1 MNKITLFGVVQG
13 VGMRPF
19 IYTLA
24 QKLELVGFVRN
35 TQVALE
41 IILPAHK
48 TESFLNALKKGLP
61 PLALVEK
68 IIISPYDKTL
78 KFNDFRIL
86 ESKNHPL
93 NLLSQIPKDLG
104 VCEDCLRE
112 IRDKN
117 SPYFHYAFNSCAKCG
132 ARYSLLSALP
142 YDRENSALKPF
153 KLCGFCAFV
162 YKDANNKRFHIQGIS
177 CKKCGITLN
186 YKRFKNDDAL
196 LECAK
201 DIQKGKIIALK
212 GNDDALLECA
222 KDIQKGKIIALK
234 GLGGFALLCDGRN
247 FQTIERLRLL
257 KNRPL
262 KPFALMFKDLNTAKQ
277 HAFLNALE
285 CESLNSTSAPILL
298 ARKKPNTPLAP
309 NIAKNSPFY
318 GVILPYTPLHAL
330 LLDLLDFPIV
340 FTSANFSSLPL
351 ASDEAEIDALSFIFD
366 FKLTHNR
373 AIIHR
378 IDDSIAQCIDNAIRP
393 MRLAR
398 GFAPLYLTLPKRSN
412 HSPKKILALG
422 AEQKGHFSLLDSE
435 TSILLLSPFCG
446 DLSVLENEKH
456 FKETLNF
463 FLKTYDFKPTILA
476 CDKHK
481 NYTTTKMAF
490 DFNTP
495 LLQVQHHHAHF
506 LANVLDAL
514 LQDPHLN
521 HPFIGIIWDGSGAY
535 ENKIYGAECFV
546 GDFERI
552 EEIARFEE
560 FLLLGGEKAI
570 KEPKRLV
577 LEIALK
583 HQLNKLLKRVQKH
596 FKEDELEIFQQ
607 MHDREIQSVATNSI
621 GRLFD
626 IVAFSLD
633 LVGTISF
640 EAESGQVLENLAL
653 QSDEIAFYPFKIK
666 NSVVCLKEFYQ
677 AFEKDLG
684 VLEPERIAKKFF
696 NSLVEIITAL
706 IAPFK
711 KHVVV
716 CSGGVFCNQLLCEQL
731 AKRLRGLKRQY
742 FFHKHFPPNDS
753 SIPVGQ
759 ALMAYFNPTII
770 KKG

>member
-24 QKLELVGFVRN
+24 QKLELAGFVRN
-35 TQVALE
+35 AQAALE
-41 IILPAHK
+41 IVLPAHK

-61 PLALVEK
+61 PLALIKK
-68 IIISPYDKTL
+68 IIISPYDKAL
-78 KFNDFRIL
+78 HFNDFRIL

-117 SPYFHYAFNSCAKCG
+117 SPYFYYAFNSCAKCG
-132 ARYSLLSALP
+132 ARYSLLNAMP

-153 KLCGFCAFV
+153 KLCKFCASV
-162 YKDANNKRFHIQGIS
+162 YKDSHNKRFHIQGIS
-177 CKKCGITLN
+177 CKKCGIALN
-186 YKRFKNDDAL
+186 YKRFK
-196 LECAK
+196 
-201 DIQKGKIIALK
+201 
-212 GNDDALLECA
+212 NDDALLECA

-234 GLGGFALLCDGRN
+234 GLGGFALLCDARN

-262 KPFALMFKDLNTAKQ
+262 KPFALMFKDLNAAKQ

-285 CESLNSTSAPILL
+285 CESLNSASAPILL
-298 ARKKPNTPLAP
+298 VRKKPNTPLAP

-378 IDDSIAQCIDNAIRP
+378 IDDSIVQRVDNIIRP

-398 GFAPLYLTLPKRSN
+398 GFAPLYLALPKRSN

-463 FLKTYDFKPTILA
+463 FLKTYDFKPTLLA
-476 CDKHK
+476 CDKHQ
-481 NYTTTKMAF
+481 NYTTTRMAF
-490 DFNTP
+490 EFNTP

-506 LANVLDAL
+506 LASVLDAL
-514 LQDPHLN
+514 LQNPHLN

-552 EEIARFEE
+552 EEVARFEE
-560 FLLLGGEKAI
+560 FWLLGGQKAI

-583 HQLNKLLKRVQKH
+583 HQLNKLLKRIQKH

-607 MHDREIQSVATNSI
+607 MHDKKIQSVATNSI

-633 LVGTISF
+633 LTGTISF

-653 QSDEIAFYPFKIK
+653 QSDEIAFYPFTIK
-666 NSVVCLKEFYQ
+666 NSVVCLKKFYQ

-711 KHVVV
+711 EHVVV

-753 SIPVGQ
+753 SIPIGQ

>member
-1 MNKITLFGVVQG
+1 MNQITLFGVVQG

-19 IYTLA
+19 VYTLA
-24 QKLELVGFVRN
+24 QKLGLVGFARN
-35 TQVALE
+35 AQAALE
-41 IILPAHK
+41 IVLPAHK

-68 IIISPYDKTL
+68 IVISPYDKAL
-78 KFNDFRIL
+78 HFNDFRIL

-132 ARYSLLSALP
+132 ARYSLLNAMP

-153 KLCGFCAFV
+153 KLCKFCASV
-162 YKDANNKRFHIQGIS
+162 YKDATNKRFHIQGIS
-177 CKKCGITLN
+177 CKKCGIALN
-186 YKRFKNDDAL
+186 YKRFK
-196 LECAK
+196 
-201 DIQKGKIIALK
+201 
-212 GNDDALLECA
+212 NDDALLECA

-234 GLGGFALLCDGRN
+234 GLGGFALLCDARN

-262 KPFALMFKDLNTAKQ
+262 KPFALMFKDLNAAKQ
-277 HAFLNALE
+277 HAFLNELE
-285 CESLNSTSAPILL
+285 CESLNSVSAPILL
-298 ARKKPNTPLAP
+298 ARKKPDTQLAP

-351 ASDEAEIDALSFIFD
+351 ASDEKEIDSLHFIFD

-378 IDDSIAQCIDNAIRP
+378 IDDSIVQRVDNVIRP

-412 HSPKKILALG
+412 GSPKKILALG

-463 FLKTYDFKPTILA
+463 FLKTYDFKPTLLA
-476 CDKHK
+476 CDKHQ
-481 NYTTTKMAF
+481 NYTTTQMAF
-490 DFNTP
+490 EFNTP

-506 LANVLDAL
+506 LASVLDAL

-552 EEIARFEE
+552 EEVARFEE
-560 FLLLGGEKAI
+560 FWLLGGQKAI

-583 HQLNKLLKRVQKH
+583 HQLNKLLGRIQKH
-596 FKEDELEIFQQ
+596 FKEDELGIFQQ
-607 MHDREIQSVATNSI
+607 MHDKKIQSIATNSI

-633 LVGTISF
+633 LTGTISF

-653 QSDEIAFYPFKIK
+653 QSDEIAFYPFEIK

-684 VLEPERIAKKFF
+684 VLEPKRIAKKFF
-696 NSLVEIITAL
+696 NSLVEIITVL

-711 KHVVV
+711 EHVVV

-731 AKRLRGLKRQY
+731 AKRFKKLQREY

-753 SIPVGQ
+753 SIPIGQ

>member
-19 IYTLA
+19 VYTLA

-35 TQVALE
+35 AQAALE

-48 TESFLNALKKGLP
+48 TEPFLNALKKGLP

-68 IIISPYDKTL
+68 IIISPYDKAL
-78 KFNDFRIL
+78 HFNDFRIL

-104 VCEDCLRE
+104 VCKDCLRE

-132 ARYSLLSALP
+132 ARYSLLNALP

-153 KLCGFCAFV
+153 KLCKFCVSV
-162 YKDANNKRFHIQGIS
+162 YKDTHNKRFHIQGIS
-177 CKKCGITLN
+177 CKKCGIALN
-186 YKRFKNDDAL
+186 YKRFK
-196 LECAK
+196 
-201 DIQKGKIIALK
+201 
-212 GNDDALLECA
+212 NDDALLECA

-234 GLGGFALLCDGRN
+234 GLGGFALLCDARN

-285 CESLNSTSAPILL
+285 CESLNSASAPILL

-351 ASDEAEIDALSFIFD
+351 ASDEKEIDSLHFIFD

-378 IDDSIAQCIDNAIRP
+378 IDDSIVQRVDNMIRP

-398 GFAPLYLTLPKRSN
+398 GFAPLYLALPKRSN

-463 FLKTYDFKPTILA
+463 FLKTYDFKPTLLA
-476 CDKHK
+476 CDKHQ

-490 DFNTP
+490 EFNTP

-506 LANVLDAL
+506 LASVLDAL

-535 ENKIYGAECFV
+535 DNKIYGAECFI
-546 GDFERI
+546 GDLERI
-552 EEIARFEE
+552 EEAARFEE
-560 FLLLGGEKAI
+560 FWLLGGQKAI

-607 MHDREIQSVATNSI
+607 MHDKKIQSVATNSI

-633 LVGTISF
+633 LTGTISF

-653 QSDEIAFYPFKIK
+653 QSDESAFYPFTIK
-666 NSVVCLKEFYQ
+666 NSVVDLKEFYQ

-684 VLEPERIAKKFF
+684 VLEPKRIAKKFF

-711 KHVVV
+711 EHVVV

-731 AKRLRGLKRQY
+731 AQRLRGLKRQY

-753 SIPVGQ
+753 SIPIGQ

>member
-19 IYTLA
+19 IYALA
-24 QKLELVGFVRN
+24 QKLELVGFARN
-35 TQVALE
+35 TQAALE
-41 IILPAHK
+41 IVLPAHK

-68 IIISPYDKTL
+68 IIIGPYDKAL
-78 KFNDFRIL
+78 RFNDFRIL

-104 VCEDCLRE
+104 VCKDCLRE

-117 SPYFHYAFNSCAKCG
+117 SPYFYYAFNSCAKCG
-132 ARYSLLSALP
+132 ARYSLLNALP

-153 KLCGFCAFV
+153 KLCGFCASI
-162 YKDANNKRFHIQGIS
+162 YQDPTNKRFHIQGIS
-177 CKKCGITLN
+177 CKKCGIALN
-186 YKRFKNDDAL
+186 YKRFK
-196 LECAK
+196 
-201 DIQKGKIIALK
+201 
-212 GNDDALLECA
+212 NDDALLECA

-234 GLGGFALLCDGRN
+234 GLGGFALLCDARN

-285 CESLNSTSAPILL
+285 CESLNSASAPILL
-298 ARKKPNTPLAP
+298 ARKKPNTPLAQ

-330 LLDLLDFPIV
+330 LLDLLDFPVV

-351 ASDEAEIDALSFIFD
+351 ASDEAEIDSLSFIFD

-378 IDDSIAQCIDNAIRP
+378 IDDSIAQRVDNIIRP

-412 HSPKKILALG
+412 GSPKKILALG

-463 FLKTYDFKPTILA
+463 FLKTYDFKPTLLA

-481 NYTTTKMAF
+481 NYTTTQMAF

-506 LANVLDAL
+506 LASVLDAL

-521 HPFIGIIWDGSGAY
+521 HPFIGIVWDGSGAY

-546 GDFERI
+546 GDLERI
-552 EEIARFEE
+552 EEMARFEE
-560 FLLLGGEKAI
+560 FLLLGGQKAI

-583 HQLNKLLKRVQKH
+583 HQLNKLLKRIQKH
-596 FKEDELEIFQQ
+596 FKEEELEIFQQ
-607 MHDREIQSVATNSI
+607 MHDREIQSIATNSI

-626 IVAFSLD
+626 IVAFSLG
-633 LVGTISF
+633 LTGTISF

-666 NSVVCLKEFYQ
+666 NSVVCLKDFYQ

-684 VLEPERIAKKFF
+684 VLEPKRIAKKFF
-696 NSLVEIITAL
+696 NSLVEIISAL

-711 KHVVV
+711 EHVVV

-731 AKRLRGLKRQY
+731 AKRLRGLKRKY

>member
-35 TQVALE
+35 AQAALE

-61 PLALVEK
+61 PLALIKK
-68 IIISPYDKTL
+68 IIISPYDKAL
-78 KFNDFRIL
+78 HFNDFRIL
-86 ESKNHPL
+86 ESKNRPL

-104 VCEDCLRE
+104 VCKDCLRE

-132 ARYSLLSALP
+132 ARYSLLNAMP

-162 YKDANNKRFHIQGIS
+162 YQDPTNKRFHIQGIS
-177 CKKCGITLN
+177 CKKCGIVLN
-186 YKRFKNDDAL
+186 YKRFK
-196 LECAK
+196 
-201 DIQKGKIIALK
+201 
-212 GNDDALLECA
+212 NDDALLECA

-285 CESLNSTSAPILL
+285 CESLNSASAPILL

-309 NIAKNSPFY
+309 NIARNSPFY

-351 ASDEAEIDALSFIFD
+351 ASDEAEIDSLSFIFD

-378 IDDSIAQCIDNAIRP
+378 IDDSIVQCVDNIIRP

-412 HSPKKILALG
+412 HPPKKILALG

-463 FLKTYDFKPTILA
+463 FLKTYDFKPTLLA
-476 CDKHK
+476 CDKHQ
-481 NYTTTKMAF
+481 NYTTTQMAF
-490 DFNTP
+490 EFNTP

-506 LANVLDAL
+506 LASILDAL

-535 ENKIYGAECFV
+535 DNKVYGAECFV
-546 GDFERI
+546 GDLERI
-552 EEIARFEE
+552 EEVARFEE
-560 FLLLGGEKAI
+560 FWLLGGQKAI

-607 MHDREIQSVATNSI
+607 MHDRKIQSIATNSI

-633 LVGTISF
+633 LTGTISF

-666 NSVVCLKEFYQ
+666 NSVVCLKDFYQ

-711 KHVVV
+711 EHVVV

-753 SIPVGQ
+753 SIPIGQ

>member
-19 IYTLA
+19 VYTLA
-24 QKLELVGFVRN
+24 QKLGLVGFARN
-35 TQVALE
+35 AQAALE
-41 IILPAHK
+41 IVLPAHK

-68 IIISPYDKTL
+68 IIISPYDKAL
-78 KFNDFRIL
+78 HFNDFRIL

-132 ARYSLLSALP
+132 ARYSLLNAMP

-153 KLCGFCAFV
+153 KLCKFCASV
-162 YKDANNKRFHIQGIS
+162 YKDATNKRFHIQGIS
-177 CKKCGITLN
+177 CKKCGIALN
-186 YKRFKNDDAL
+186 YKQFK
-196 LECAK
+196 
-201 DIQKGKIIALK
+201 
-212 GNDDALLECA
+212 NDDALLECA

-234 GLGGFALLCDGRN
+234 GLGGFALLCDARN

-262 KPFALMFKDLNTAKQ
+262 KPFALMFKDLNAAKQ

-285 CESLNSTSAPILL
+285 CESLNSVSAPILL
-298 ARKKPNTPLAP
+298 ARKKPNVKLAP

-330 LLDLLDFPIV
+330 LLDLLDSPIV

-351 ASDEAEIDALSFIFD
+351 ASDEKEINSLHFIFD

-378 IDDSIAQCIDNAIRP
+378 IDDSIVQRVDNAIRP

-398 GFAPLYLTLPKRSN
+398 GFAPLYLTLPKRSFN
-412 HSPKKILALG
+412 APKKILALG

-435 TSILLLSPFCG
+435 TSVLLLSPFCG
-446 DLSVLENEKH
+446 DLSVLENEKY

-463 FLKTYDFKPTILA
+463 FLKTYDFKPTLLA
-476 CDKHK
+476 CDKHQ

-506 LANVLDAL
+506 LASVLDAL

-521 HPFIGIIWDGSGAY
+521 HPFIGIVWDGSGAY
-535 ENKIYGAECFV
+535 ENKVYGAECFV
-546 GDFERI
+546 GDLERI

-560 FLLLGGEKAI
+560 FWLLGGQKAI
-570 KEPKRLV
+570 KEPRRLV

-583 HQLNKLLKRVQKH
+583 HQLNKLLKCVQKH
-596 FKEDELEIFQQ
+596 FKEDELEIFKQ
-607 MHDREIQSVATNSI
+607 MHDKKIQSVATNSI

-653 QSDEIAFYPFKIK
+653 QSDEIAFYPFEIK
-666 NSVVCLKEFYQ
+666 NSVVRLKEFYQ

-684 VLEPERIAKKFF
+684 VLEPNRIAKKFF

-706 IAPFK
+706 IVPFK
-711 KHVVV
+711 EHVVV

-731 AKRLRGLKRQY
+731 VQRFKKLQREY

>member
-1 MNKITLFGVVQG
+1 MCNDAALLNKITLFGVVQG

-68 IIISPYDKTL
+68 IIISPYDKAL
-78 KFNDFRIL
+78 HFNGFRIL

-104 VCEDCLRE
+104 VCKDCLRE

-132 ARYSLLSALP
+132 ARYSLLNALP
-142 YDRENSALKPF
+142 YDRGNSALKPF
-153 KLCGFCAFV
+153 KLCGFCASV
-162 YKDANNKRFHIQGIS
+162 YKDAHNKRFHIQGIS
-177 CKKCGITLN
+177 CKKCGIALN
-186 YKRFKNDDAL
+186 YKRFK
-196 LECAK
+196 
-201 DIQKGKIIALK
+201 
-212 GNDDALLECA
+212 NDDALLECA

-234 GLGGFALLCDGRN
+234 GLGGFALLCDARN

-262 KPFALMFKDLNTAKQ
+262 KPFALMFKDLKSAKQ

-298 ARKKPNTPLAP
+298 ARKKPDTQLAP

-351 ASDEAEIDALSFIFD
+351 ASDEAEIDSLSFIFE

-378 IDDSIAQCIDNAIRP
+378 IDDSIVQRVDNTIRP

-412 HSPKKILALG
+412 HPPKKILALG

-435 TSILLLSPFCG
+435 TSVLLLSPFCG

-463 FLKTYDFKPTILA
+463 FLKTYDFKPTLLA
-476 CDKHK
+476 CDKHQ

-506 LANVLDAL
+506 LASVLDAL

-535 ENKIYGAECFV
+535 DNKVYGAECFV
-546 GDFERI
+546 GDLERI
-552 EEIARFEE
+552 EETARFEE
-560 FLLLGGEKAI
+560 FWLLGGQKAI

-583 HQLNKLLKRVQKH
+583 HQLNKLLGRVQKH
-596 FKEDELEIFQQ
+596 FKEDELEIFKQ
-607 MHDREIQSVATNSI
+607 MHDKKIQSVATNSI

-633 LVGTISF
+633 LTGTISF

-653 QSDEIAFYPFKIK
+653 QSDEIAFYPFEIK
-666 NSVVCLKEFYQ
+666 NSVVGLKAFYQ

-684 VLEPERIAKKFF
+684 VLEPKRIAKKFF

-711 KHVVV
+711 EHVVV

-742 FFHKHFPPNDS
+742 FFHKHFSPNDS
-753 SIPVGQ
+753 SIPIGQ

>member
-1 MNKITLFGVVQG
+1 MCNDATLLNKITLFGVVQG

-24 QKLELVGFVRN
+24 QKLKLIGFVRN
-35 TQVALE
+35 TQAALE
-41 IILPAHK
+41 IILPTHQ

-153 KLCGFCAFV
+153 KLCGFCTST
-162 YKDANNKRFHIQGIS
+162 YQDPTNKRFHIQGIS

-212 GNDDALLECA
+212 G
-222 KDIQKGKIIALK
+222 
-234 GLGGFALLCDGRN
+234 LGGFALLCDARN

-351 ASDEAEIDALSFIFD
+351 ASDEVEIDALSFIFD

-378 IDDSIAQCIDNAIRP
+378 IDDSIAQCIDNAMRP

-412 HSPKKILALG
+412 DSQKKILALG

-481 NYTTTKMAF
+481 NYTTTQMAF

-506 LANVLDAL
+506 LASVLDAL

-521 HPFIGIIWDGSGAY
+521 NPFIGIIWDGSGAY

-552 EEIARFEE
+552 EEMARFEE

-607 MHDREIQSVATNSI
+607 MHDREIQSTATNSI

-633 LVGTISF
+633 LTGTISF

-696 NSLVEIITAL
+696 NSLTEIISAL

-711 KHVVV
+711 EHVVV

-753 SIPVGQ
+753 SIPIGQ

>member
-1 MNKITLFGVVQG
+1 MVQG

-35 TQVALE
+35 TQAALE
-41 IILPAHK
+41 IILPTHQ
-48 TESFLNALKKGLP
+48 TESFLNALKKGLL

-104 VCEDCLRE
+104 VCKDCLCE

-132 ARYSLLSALP
+132 ARYSLLNALP

-153 KLCGFCAFV
+153 KLCGFCTST
-162 YKDANNKRFHIQGIS
+162 YQDPTNKRFHIQGIS

-186 YKRFKNDDAL
+186 YKQFK
-196 LECAK
+196 
-201 DIQKGKIIALK
+201 
-212 GNDDALLECA
+212 NDDALLECA

-234 GLGGFALLCDGRN
+234 GLGGFALLCDARN

-298 ARKKPNTPLAP
+298 ARKKPDTPLAP

-378 IDDSIAQCIDNAIRP
+378 IDDSIAQCIDNAMRP

-412 HSPKKILALG
+412 DSQKKILALG

-481 NYTTTKMAF
+481 NYTTTKMACG
-490 DFNTP
+490 FNTP

-506 LANVLDAL
+506 LASVLDAL
-514 LQDPHLN
+514 LQNPHLN
-521 HPFIGIIWDGSGAY
+521 DPFIGIIWDGSGAY

-552 EEIARFEE
+552 EEITRFEE

-583 HQLNKLLKRVQKH
+583 HQLNKLLERVQKH

-633 LVGTISF
+633 LTGTISF

-677 AFEKDLG
+677 EFEKDLG

-696 NSLVEIITAL
+696 NSLTEIITTL

-711 KHVVV
+711 EHVVV

-731 AKRLRGLKRQY
+731 AKRLRRLKRQY

>member
-1 MNKITLFGVVQG
+1 MVQG

-35 TQVALE
+35 TQAALE

-48 TESFLNALKKGLP
+48 TESFLNALKNGLP

-68 IIISPYDKTL
+68 IIISPYDKAL
-78 KFNDFRIL
+78 HFNDFRIL

-117 SPYFHYAFNSCAKCG
+117 SPYFYYAFNSCAKCG
-132 ARYSLLSALP
+132 ARYSLLNALP

-153 KLCGFCAFV
+153 KLCEFCASV
-162 YKDANNKRFHIQGIS
+162 YQDPTNKRFHIQGIS
-177 CKKCGITLN
+177 CKKCGIALN
-186 YKRFKNDDAL
+186 YKRFK
-196 LECAK
+196 
-201 DIQKGKIIALK
+201 
-212 GNDDALLECA
+212 NDDALLECA

-234 GLGGFALLCDGRN
+234 GLGGFALLCDARN

-262 KPFALMFKDLNTAKQ
+262 KPFALMFKDLKSAKQ
-277 HAFLNALE
+277 HAFLNELE
-285 CESLNSTSAPILL
+285 CESLISASAPILL
-298 ARKKPNTPLAP
+298 VRKKPDTPLAP

-351 ASDEAEIDALSFIFD
+351 ASDEAEIDSLSFIFD

-373 AIIHR
+373 TIIHR
-378 IDDSIAQCIDNAIRP
+378 IDDSIVQCVDNIIRP

-412 HSPKKILALG
+412 HPLQKILALG

-463 FLKTYDFKPTILA
+463 FLKTYDFKPTLLA

-481 NYTTTKMAF
+481 NYTTTQMAF

-506 LANVLDAL
+506 LASVLDAL

-546 GDFERI
+546 GDLERI
-552 EEIARFEE
+552 EETARFEE

-596 FKEDELEIFQQ
+596 FKEEELEIFQQ
-607 MHDREIQSVATNSI
+607 MHDREIQSIATNSI

-626 IVAFSLD
+626 IVAFSLG

-684 VLEPERIAKKFF
+684 VLEPKRIAKKFF

-711 KHVVV
+711 EHVVV

-731 AKRLRGLKRQY
+731 AKRLRGLKRKY

-770 KKG
+770 KKE

>member
-19 IYTLA
+19 VYTLA
-24 QKLELVGFVRN
+24 QKLGLVGFARN
-35 TQVALE
+35 AQAALE
-41 IILPAHK
+41 IVLPAHK

-68 IIISPYDKTL
+68 IVISPYDKAL

-132 ARYSLLSALP
+132 ARYSLLNAMP

-153 KLCGFCAFV
+153 KLCGFCTST
-162 YKDANNKRFHIQGIS
+162 YQNPTNKRFHIQGIS
-177 CKKCGITLN
+177 CKKCGIALN

-196 LECAK
+196 FK
-201 DIQKGKIIALK
+201 
-212 GNDDALLECA
+212 CA

-234 GLGGFALLCDGRN
+234 GLGGFALLCDARN
-247 FQTIERLRLL
+247 FKTIERLRLL

-262 KPFALMFKDLNTAKQ
+262 KPFALMFKDLKSAKQ
-277 HAFLNALE
+277 HAFLNELE
-285 CESLNSTSAPILL
+285 CESLSSISAPILL
-298 ARKKPNTPLAP
+298 ARKKPDTQLAP

-330 LLDLLDFPIV
+330 LLDLLDSPIV
-340 FTSANFSSLPL
+340 FTSANFNSLPL
-351 ASDEAEIDALSFIFD
+351 ASDEKEIDSLHFIFD

-378 IDDSIAQCIDNAIRP
+378 IDDSIAQRVDNAIRP

-398 GFAPLYLTLPKRSN
+398 GFAPLYLTLPKRSFN
-412 HSPKKILALG
+412 APKKILALG
-422 AEQKGHFSLLDSE
+422 AEQKGYFSLLDSE
-435 TSILLLSPFCG
+435 TSVVLLSPFCG

-463 FLKTYDFKPTILA
+463 FLKTYDFKPTLLA
-476 CDKHK
+476 CDKHQ

-490 DFNTP
+490 EFNMP

-506 LANVLDAL
+506 LASILDAL

-521 HPFIGIIWDGSGAY
+521 HPFIGIVWDGSGAY
-535 ENKIYGAECFV
+535 DNKVYGAECFV

-552 EEIARFEE
+552 EEVARFEE
-560 FLLLGGEKAI
+560 FWLLGGQKAI
-570 KEPKRLV
+570 KEPRRLV

-596 FKEDELEIFQQ
+596 FKEDELEIFKQ
-607 MHDREIQSVATNSI
+607 MHDKKIQSVATNSI

-653 QSDEIAFYPFKIK
+653 QSDEIAFYPFEIK
-666 NSVVCLKEFYQ
+666 NSVVGLKEFYQ

-684 VLEPERIAKKFF
+684 VLEPKRIAKKFF

-711 KHVVV
+711 EHVVV

-731 AKRLRGLKRQY
+731 AKRLKKLQREY

>member
-35 TQVALE
+35 TQAALE
-41 IILPAHK
+41 IILPAHQ

-61 PLALVEK
+61 PLALIKK
-68 IIISPYDKTL
+68 IIISPYDKAL
-78 KFNDFRIL
+78 HFNGFRIL

-104 VCEDCLRE
+104 VCKDCLRE

-132 ARYSLLSALP
+132 ARYSLLNALP

-153 KLCGFCAFV
+153 KLCKFCTST
-162 YKDANNKRFHIQGIS
+162 YQDPTNKRFHIQGIS
-177 CKKCGITLN
+177 CKKCGIALN
-186 YKRFKNDDAL
+186 YKRFK
-196 LECAK
+196 
-201 DIQKGKIIALK
+201 
-212 GNDDALLECA
+212 NDDALLECA

-234 GLGGFALLCDGRN
+234 GLGGFALLCDARN

-262 KPFALMFKDLNTAKQ
+262 KPFALMFKDLKSAKQ
-277 HAFLNALE
+277 HAFLNELE

-298 ARKKPNTPLAP
+298 ARKKPDTPLAP

-340 FTSANFSSLPL
+340 FTSANFNSLPL
-351 ASDEAEIDALSFIFD
+351 ASDEKEIDSLHFIFD

-378 IDDSIAQCIDNAIRP
+378 IDDSIAQRVDNVIRP

-398 GFAPLYLTLPKRSN
+398 GFAPLYLALPKRSN

-463 FLKTYDFKPTILA
+463 FLKTYDFKPTLLA
-476 CDKHK
+476 CDKHQ

-490 DFNTP
+490 EFNTP

-506 LANVLDAL
+506 LASVLDAL

-521 HPFIGIIWDGSGAY
+521 HPFIGIVWDGSGAY

-546 GDFERI
+546 GDLERI
-552 EEIARFEE
+552 EEVARFEE
-560 FLLLGGEKAI
+560 FWLLGGQKAI

-583 HQLNKLLKRVQKH
+583 HQLNKLLECVQKH

-607 MHDREIQSVATNSI
+607 MHDKKIQSIATNSI

-633 LVGTISF
+633 LTGTISF

-653 QSDEIAFYPFKIK
+653 QSDEIAFYPFEIK
-666 NSVVCLKEFYQ
+666 NSVVCLKDFYQ

-711 KHVVV
+711 EHVVV

-731 AKRLRGLKRQY
+731 AKRLMGLKRQY

>member
-1 MNKITLFGVVQG
+1 
-13 VGMRPF
+13 MRPF

-35 TQVALE
+35 TQAALE

-48 TESFLNALKKGLP
+48 TESFLNALKKELP
-61 PLALVEK
+61 PLALVEE

-78 KFNDFRIL
+78 KSNDFRIL

-104 VCEDCLRE
+104 VCKDCLRE

-132 ARYSLLSALP
+132 ARYSLLNALP

-162 YKDANNKRFHIQGIS
+162 YKDTNNKRFHIQGIS

-186 YKRFKNDDAL
+186 YKRFK
-196 LECAK
+196 
-201 DIQKGKIIALK
+201 
-212 GNDDALLECA
+212 NDDALLECA

-277 HAFLNALE
+277 HAFLSALE

-298 ARKKPNTPLAP
+298 ARKKPNTQLAP

-330 LLDLLDFPIV
+330 LLDLLDFPII

-351 ASDEAEIDALSFIFD
+351 ASDETEIDSLSFIFD

-378 IDDSIAQCIDNAIRP
+378 IDDSIVQCIDNAMRP

-412 HSPKKILALG
+412 DSQKKILALG

-463 FLKTYDFKPTILA
+463 FLKTYDFKPTLLV
-476 CDKHK
+476 CDKHQ
-481 NYTTTKMAF
+481 NYTTTKMACG
-490 DFNTP
+490 FNTP

-506 LANVLDAL
+506 LASVLDAL

-546 GDFERI
+546 GDLERI
-552 EEIARFEE
+552 EETARFEE
-560 FLLLGGEKAI
+560 FWLLGGQKAI

-583 HQLNKLLKRVQKH
+583 HQLNKLLERVQKH

-684 VLEPERIAKKFF
+684 VLEPKRIAKKFF

-706 IAPFK
+706 IMPFK
-711 KHVVV
+711 EHVVV

-753 SIPVGQ
+753 SIPIGQ
-759 ALMAYFNPTII
+759 ALMAYFNPKII

>member
-1 MNKITLFGVVQG
+1 MNQITLFGVVQG

-24 QKLELVGFVRN
+24 QKLGLVGFVRN
-35 TQVALE
+35 AQAALE

-48 TESFLNALKKGLP
+48 TESFLNALKKELP

-68 IIISPYDKTL
+68 IIISPYDKAL
-78 KFNDFRIL
+78 HFNDFRIL

-132 ARYSLLSALP
+132 ARYSLLNALP

-153 KLCGFCAFV
+153 KLCEFCASI
-162 YKDANNKRFHIQGIS
+162 YQDPTNKRFHIQGIS
-177 CKKCGITLN
+177 CKKCGIALN
-186 YKRFKNDDAL
+186 YKRFK
-196 LECAK
+196 
-201 DIQKGKIIALK
+201 
-212 GNDDALLECA
+212 NDDALLECA

-285 CESLNSTSAPILL
+285 CESLNSASAPILL
-298 ARKKPNTPLAP
+298 ARKKPDTQLAP

-351 ASDEAEIDALSFIFD
+351 ASDEAEIDSLSFIFD

-378 IDDSIAQCIDNAIRP
+378 IDDSIVQRVDNIIRP

-412 HSPKKILALG
+412 GSPKKILALG
-422 AEQKGHFSLLDSE
+422 AQQKGHFSLLDSE

-463 FLKTYDFKPTILA
+463 FLKTYDFKPTLLA

-481 NYTTTKMAF
+481 NYTTTQMAF

-506 LANVLDAL
+506 LASVLDAL

-535 ENKIYGAECFV
+535 DNKIYGAECFI

-552 EEIARFEE
+552 EEVARFEE
-560 FLLLGGEKAI
+560 FWLLGGQKAI
-570 KEPKRLV
+570 KEPRRLV

-596 FKEDELEIFQQ
+596 FKEDELEIFKQ
-607 MHDREIQSVATNSI
+607 MHDKKIQSIATNSI

-626 IVAFSLD
+626 IVAFSLGV
-633 LVGTISF
+633 VGTISF

-653 QSDEIAFYPFKIK
+653 QSDEIAFYPFEIK

-711 KHVVV
+711 EHVVV

-731 AKRLRGLKRQY
+731 AKRLKKLQRQY

>member
-35 TQVALE
+35 AQAALE

-68 IIISPYDKTL
+68 IIISPYDKAL
-78 KFNDFRIL
+78 HFNDFRIL

-104 VCEDCLRE
+104 VCKDCLCE

-132 ARYSLLSALP
+132 ARYSLLNAMP

-153 KLCGFCAFV
+153 KLCKFCTSV
-162 YKDANNKRFHIQGIS
+162 YKDAHNKRFHIQGIS
-177 CKKCGITLN
+177 CKKCGIALN
-186 YKRFKNDDAL
+186 YKRFK
-196 LECAK
+196 
-201 DIQKGKIIALK
+201 
-212 GNDDALLECA
+212 NDDALLECA

-262 KPFALMFKDLNTAKQ
+262 KPFALMFKDLKSAKQ

-298 ARKKPNTPLAP
+298 ARKKPDTQLAP

-351 ASDEAEIDALSFIFD
+351 ASDEKEIDSLHFIFD

-378 IDDSIAQCIDNAIRP
+378 IDDSIVQRVDNIIRP

-412 HSPKKILALG
+412 GSPKKILALG

-435 TSILLLSPFCG
+435 TSVLLLSPFCG

-463 FLKTYDFKPTILA
+463 FLKTYDFKPTLLA
-476 CDKHK
+476 CDKHQ

-506 LANVLDAL
+506 LASVLDAL

-521 HPFIGIIWDGSGAY
+521 HSFIGIVWDGSGAY

-552 EEIARFEE
+552 EEVARFEE
-560 FLLLGGEKAI
+560 FWLLGGQKAI

-583 HQLNKLLKRVQKH
+583 HQLNKLLRRVQKH

-607 MHDREIQSVATNSI
+607 MHDKGIQSVATNSI

-653 QSDEIAFYPFKIK
+653 QSDEIAFYPFEIK
-666 NSVVCLKEFYQ
+666 NSVVGLKAFYQ

-711 KHVVV
+711 EHVVV

-731 AKRLRGLKRQY
+731 AQRLRGLKRQY

>member
-19 IYTLA
+19 VYTLA
-24 QKLELVGFVRN
+24 QKLGLVGFTRN
-35 TQVALE
+35 TQAALE

-68 IIISPYDKTL
+68 IIISPYDNAL
-78 KFNDFRIL
+78 NFNDFRIL

-104 VCEDCLRE
+104 VCKDCLRE
-112 IRDKN
+112 IKDKN
-117 SPYFHYAFNSCAKCG
+117 SPYFYYAFNSCAKCG
-132 ARYSLLSALP
+132 ARYSLLNALP

-153 KLCGFCAFV
+153 KLCEFCASV
-162 YKDANNKRFHIQGIS
+162 YQDPTNKRFHIQGIS
-177 CKKCGITLN
+177 CKKCGIALN
-186 YKRFKNDDAL
+186 YKRFK
-196 LECAK
+196 
-201 DIQKGKIIALK
+201 
-212 GNDDALLECA
+212 NDDALLECA

-234 GLGGFALLCDGRN
+234 GLGGFALLCDARN
-247 FQTIERLRLL
+247 FKTIERLRLL

-285 CESLNSTSAPILL
+285 CESLNSASAPILL
-298 ARKKPNTPLAP
+298 VRKKPDTQLAP

-351 ASDEAEIDALSFIFD
+351 ASDEAEIDSLSFIFD

-412 HSPKKILALG
+412 GSPKKILALG
-422 AEQKGHFSLLDSE
+422 AEQKGHFSLLDSK

-463 FLKTYDFKPTILA
+463 FLKTYDFKPTLLA
-476 CDKHK
+476 CDKHQ

-506 LANVLDAL
+506 LASVLDAL

-521 HPFIGIIWDGSGAY
+521 HPFIGIVWDGSGAY
-535 ENKIYGAECFV
+535 DNKVYGAECFV
-546 GDFERI
+546 GDFECI

-560 FLLLGGEKAI
+560 FWLLGGQKAI

-583 HQLNKLLKRVQKH
+583 HQLNKLLRRVQKH

-607 MHDREIQSVATNSI
+607 MHDKKIQSVATNSI

-633 LVGTISF
+633 LTGTISF

-653 QSDEIAFYPFKIK
+653 QSDEIAFYPFEIK

-684 VLEPERIAKKFF
+684 VLEPKRIAKKFF
-696 NSLVEIITAL
+696 NSLVEIISAL

-711 KHVVV
+711 EHVVV

>member
-1 MNKITLFGVVQG
+1 MVQG

-19 IYTLA
+19 VYTLA
-24 QKLELVGFVRN
+24 QKLGLVGFARN
-35 TQVALE
+35 AQAALE
-41 IILPAHK
+41 IVLPAHK

-68 IIISPYDKTL
+68 IIISPYDKAL
-78 KFNDFRIL
+78 HFNDFRIL

-132 ARYSLLSALP
+132 ARYSLLNALP

-153 KLCGFCAFV
+153 KLCGFCASV
-162 YKDANNKRFHIQGIS
+162 YKDATNKRFHIQGIS
-177 CKKCGITLN
+177 CKKCGIALN
-186 YKRFKNDDAL
+186 YK
-196 LECAK
+196 
-201 DIQKGKIIALK
+201 QLK
-212 GNDDALLECA
+212 NDDALLECA

-262 KPFALMFKDLNTAKQ
+262 KPFALMFKDLNAAKQ

-285 CESLNSTSAPILL
+285 CESLNSVSAPILL
-298 ARKKPNTPLAP
+298 ARKKPDTQLAP

-340 FTSANFSSLPL
+340 FTSANFNSLPL
-351 ASDEAEIDALSFIFD
+351 ASDEKEIDSLHFIFD

-378 IDDSIAQCIDNAIRP
+378 IDDSIAQRVDNAIRP

-398 GFAPLYLTLPKRSN
+398 GFTPLYLTLPKRSN
-412 HSPKKILALG
+412 CSPKKILALG

-435 TSILLLSPFCG
+435 TSVVLLSPFCG

-476 CDKHK
+476 CDKHQ
-481 NYTTTKMAF
+481 NYTTTQMAF
-490 DFNTP
+490 EFNTP

-506 LANVLDAL
+506 LASVLDAL

-521 HPFIGIIWDGSGAY
+521 HPFIGIVWDGSGAY
-535 ENKIYGAECFV
+535 ENKVYGAECFV
-546 GDFERI
+546 GDLERI
-552 EEIARFEE
+552 EETARFEE
-560 FLLLGGEKAI
+560 FWLLGGQKAI
-570 KEPKRLV
+570 KEPRRLV

-596 FKEDELEIFQQ
+596 FKEDELGIFQQ
-607 MHDREIQSVATNSI
+607 MHDKKIQSVATNSI

-653 QSDEIAFYPFKIK
+653 QSDEIAFYPFEIK
-666 NSVVCLKEFYQ
+666 NSVVRLKEFYQ

-684 VLEPERIAKKFF
+684 VLEPKRIAKKFF
-696 NSLVEIITAL
+696 NSLIEIITAL

-711 KHVVV
+711 GHVVV

-731 AKRLRGLKRQY
+731 AKRFKKLQRQY

>member
-19 IYTLA
+19 VYTLA
-24 QKLELVGFVRN
+24 QKLGLVGFVRN
-35 TQVALE
+35 AQAALE
-41 IILPAHK
+41 IVLPAHK

-68 IIISPYDKTL
+68 IIISPYDKAL
-78 KFNDFRIL
+78 HFNDFRIL

-112 IRDKN
+112 IRDEN

-132 ARYSLLSALP
+132 ARYSLLNALP

-153 KLCGFCAFV
+153 KLCGFCASV
-162 YKDANNKRFHIQGIS
+162 YKDATNKRFHIQGIS
-177 CKKCGITLN
+177 CKKCGIALN
-186 YKRFKNDDAL
+186 YKRLKNDDAL
-196 LECAK
+196 FKCAK
-201 DIQKGKIIALK
+201 DIQ
-212 GNDDALLECA
+212 E
-222 KDIQKGKIIALK
+222 GKIIALK
-234 GLGGFALLCDGRN
+234 GLGGFALLCDARN

-262 KPFALMFKDLNTAKQ
+262 KPFALMFKDLNAAKQ
-277 HAFLNALE
+277 HAFLNELE
-285 CESLNSTSAPILL
+285 CESLSSISAPILL
-298 ARKKPNTPLAP
+298 ARKKPDTQLAP

-330 LLDLLDFPIV
+330 LLDLLDFPII

-351 ASDEAEIDALSFIFD
+351 ASDEKEINSLHFIFD

-378 IDDSIAQCIDNAIRP
+378 IDDSIAQRVDNAIRP

-398 GFAPLYLTLPKRSN
+398 GFAPLYLTLPKRSFN
-412 HSPKKILALG
+412 APKKILALG

-435 TSILLLSPFCG
+435 TSVVLLSPFCG

-463 FLKTYDFKPTILA
+463 FLKTYNFKPTLLA
-476 CDKHK
+476 CDKHQ
-481 NYTTTKMAF
+481 NYTTTQMAF
-490 DFNTP
+490 EFNAP

-506 LANVLDAL
+506 LASILDAS

-521 HPFIGIIWDGSGAY
+521 HPFIGIVWDGSGAY
-535 ENKIYGAECFV
+535 DNKVYGAECFV

-560 FLLLGGEKAI
+560 FWLLGGQKAI
-570 KEPKRLV
+570 KEPRRLV

-583 HQLNKLLKRVQKH
+583 HQLNKLLGRIQKH

-607 MHDREIQSVATNSI
+607 MHDKKIQSVATNSI

-653 QSDEIAFYPFKIK
+653 QSDEIAFYPFEIK
-666 NSVVCLKEFYQ
+666 NSVVRLKEFYQ

-696 NSLVEIITAL
+696 NSLIEIITAL

-711 KHVVV
+711 EHVVV

-731 AKRLRGLKRQY
+731 AKRLKKLQREY

>member
-1 MNKITLFGVVQG
+1 
-13 VGMRPF
+13 MRPF

-35 TQVALE
+35 TQAALE

-132 ARYSLLSALP
+132 ARYSLLNALP

-153 KLCGFCAFV
+153 KLCEFCAFV

-186 YKRFKNDDAL
+186 YKRFK
-196 LECAK
+196 
-201 DIQKGKIIALK
+201 
-212 GNDDALLECA
+212 NDDALLECA

-298 ARKKPNTPLAP
+298 ARKKPNTQLAP

-318 GVILPYTPLHAL
+318 GIILPYTPLHAL
-330 LLDLLDFPIV
+330 LLDLLDFPII
-340 FTSANFSSLPL
+340 FTSANFNSLPL
-351 ASDEAEIDALSFIFD
+351 ASDEAEIDSLSFIFD

-378 IDDSIAQCIDNAIRP
+378 IDDSIAQCIDNAMRP

-412 HSPKKILALG
+412 DSQKKILALG

-435 TSILLLSPFCG
+435 TSTLLLSPFCG

-463 FLKTYDFKPTILA
+463 FLKTYDFKPTILV
-476 CDKHK
+476 CDKHQ
-481 NYTTTKMAF
+481 NYTTTQMAYG
-490 DFNTP
+490 FNTP

-506 LANVLDAL
+506 LASVLDAL

-521 HPFIGIIWDGSGAY
+521 NPFIGIIWDGSGAY
-535 ENKIYGAECFV
+535 GNKIYGAECFV

-552 EEIARFEE
+552 EEVARFEE

-607 MHDREIQSVATNSI
+607 MHDRKIQSVATNSI

-666 NSVVCLKEFYQ
+666 NSVVGLKEFYQ

-696 NSLVEIITAL
+696 NSLVEIINAL

-711 KHVVV
+711 EHVVV

-731 AKRLRGLKRQY
+731 AKRLKGLKRQY

-753 SIPVGQ
+753 SIPIGQ

>member
-1 MNKITLFGVVQG
+1 MNKIMLFGVVQG

-19 IYTLA
+19 IYALA

-35 TQVALE
+35 TQAALE

-68 IIISPYDKTL
+68 TIISPYDKVL
-78 KFNDFRIL
+78 HFNDFRIL
-86 ESKNHPL
+86 ESKNHHL

-112 IRDKN
+112 IKDKN

-132 ARYSLLSALP
+132 ARYSLLNAMP

-153 KLCGFCAFV
+153 KLCEFCTSV
-162 YKDANNKRFHIQGIS
+162 YQDPTNKRFHIQGIS
-177 CKKCGITLN
+177 CKKCGIALN
-186 YKRFKNDDAL
+186 YKRFK
-196 LECAK
+196 
-201 DIQKGKIIALK
+201 
-212 GNDDALLECA
+212 NDDALLECA

-234 GLGGFALLCDGRN
+234 GLGGFALLCDARN

-262 KPFALMFKDLNTAKQ
+262 KPFALMFKDLKSAKQ

-285 CESLNSTSAPILL
+285 CESLISTSAPILL
-298 ARKKPNTPLAP
+298 ARKKPDTPLAP

-351 ASDEAEIDALSFIFD
+351 ASDEKEIDSLHFIFD

-378 IDDSIAQCIDNAIRP
+378 IDDSIAQRVDNIIRP

-412 HSPKKILALG
+412 GSPKKILALG
-422 AEQKGHFSLLDSE
+422 AEQKGHFSLLDSK
-435 TSILLLSPFCG
+435 TSVLLLSPFCG

-463 FLKTYDFKPTILA
+463 FLKTYDFKPTLLA
-476 CDKHK
+476 CDKHQ

-506 LANVLDAL
+506 LASVLDAL
-514 LQDPHLN
+514 LQNPHLN
-521 HPFIGIIWDGSGAY
+521 HPFIGIVWDGSGAY
-535 ENKIYGAECFV
+535 NNKIYGAECFV
-546 GDFERI
+546 GDLERI
-552 EEIARFEE
+552 EETARFEE
-560 FLLLGGEKAI
+560 FWLLGGEKAI
-570 KEPKRLV
+570 KEPKRMV

-607 MHDREIQSVATNSI
+607 MHDKKIQSIATNSI

-666 NSVVCLKEFYQ
+666 NSVVCLKDFYQ

-684 VLEPERIAKKFF
+684 VLGPERIARKFF

-711 KHVVV
+711 EHVVV

>member
-19 IYTLA
+19 VYTLA

-35 TQVALE
+35 TQAALE

-68 IIISPYDKTL
+68 TIISPYDKTL

-104 VCEDCLRE
+104 VCKDCLRE

-132 ARYSLLSALP
+132 ARYSLLNALP

-153 KLCGFCAFV
+153 KLCGFCASV
-162 YKDANNKRFHIQGIS
+162 YKDAHNKRFHIQGIS
-177 CKKCGITLN
+177 CKKCGIALN
-186 YKRFKNDDAL
+186 YK
-196 LECAK
+196 
-201 DIQKGKIIALK
+201 QLK
-212 GNDDALLECA
+212 NDDALLECA

-262 KPFALMFKDLNTAKQ
+262 KPFALMFKDLKSAKQ

-285 CESLNSTSAPILL
+285 CESLISASAPILL
-298 ARKKPNTPLAP
+298 AHKKPDTQLAP

-378 IDDSIAQCIDNAIRP
+378 IDDSIAQHVDNAIRP

-412 HSPKKILALG
+412 GSPKKILALG
-422 AEQKGHFSLLDSE
+422 AQQKGHFSLLDSE

-463 FLKTYDFKPTILA
+463 FLKTYDFKPTLLA
-476 CDKHK
+476 CDKHQ

-490 DFNTP
+490 ELNTP

-506 LANVLDAL
+506 LASVLDAL

-521 HPFIGIIWDGSGAY
+521 HSFIGIVWDGSGAY
-535 ENKIYGAECFV
+535 GNKIYGAECFV
-546 GDFERI
+546 GDLERI
-552 EEIARFEE
+552 EEVARFEE
-560 FLLLGGEKAI
+560 FLLLGGQKAI

-577 LEIALK
+577 LEISLK
-583 HQLNKLLKRVQKH
+583 HQLNKLLERVQKH

-607 MHDREIQSVATNSI
+607 MHDKGIQSIATNSI

-653 QSDEIAFYPFKIK
+653 QSDEIAFYPFEIK

-711 KHVVV
+711 EHVVV

-731 AKRLRGLKRQY
+731 AQRFKNLQREY

>member
-1 MNKITLFGVVQG
+1 MCNDAALLNKITLFGVVQG

-24 QKLELVGFVRN
+24 QKLGLVGFVRN
-35 TQVALE
+35 AQAALE
-41 IILPAHK
+41 IVLPAHK

-68 IIISPYDKTL
+68 IIISPYDKVL
-78 KFNDFRIL
+78 HFNDFRIL

-132 ARYSLLSALP
+132 ARYSLLNALP

-153 KLCGFCAFV
+153 KLCKFCAST
-162 YKDANNKRFHIQGIS
+162 YQDPTNKRFHIQGIS
-177 CKKCGITLN
+177 CKKCGIALN
-186 YKRFKNDDAL
+186 YKRFK
-196 LECAK
+196 
-201 DIQKGKIIALK
+201 
-212 GNDDALLECA
+212 NDDALLECA

-234 GLGGFALLCDGRN
+234 GLGGFALLCDARN

-285 CESLNSTSAPILL
+285 CESLISASAPILL
-298 ARKKPNTPLAP
+298 ARKKPDTQLAP

-351 ASDEAEIDALSFIFD
+351 ASDEKEIDSLHFIFD

-378 IDDSIAQCIDNAIRP
+378 IDDSIVQRVDNIIRP

-412 HSPKKILALG
+412 HPPKKILALG
-422 AEQKGHFSLLDSE
+422 AEQKGHFSLLDSK
-435 TSILLLSPFCG
+435 TSVLLLSPFCG

-463 FLKTYDFKPTILA
+463 FLKTYDFKPTLLA

-481 NYTTTKMAF
+481 NYTTTQMAF
-490 DFNTP
+490 EFNTP

-506 LANVLDAL
+506 LASVLDAL

-521 HPFIGIIWDGSGAY
+521 HPFIGIVWDGSGAY

-546 GDFERI
+546 GDLERI
-552 EEIARFEE
+552 EETARFEE
-560 FLLLGGEKAI
+560 FWLLGGQKAI

-596 FKEDELEIFQQ
+596 FKEDELGIFQQ
-607 MHDREIQSVATNSI
+607 MHDKKIQSIATNSI

-633 LVGTISF
+633 LTGTISF

-653 QSDEIAFYPFKIK
+653 QSDESAFYPFEIK
-666 NSVVCLKEFYQ
+666 NSVVGLKEFYQ

-684 VLEPERIAKKFF
+684 VLEPKRIAKKFF

-711 KHVVV
+711 EHVVV

-731 AKRLRGLKRQY
+731 AQRLKKLQREY

>member
-1 MNKITLFGVVQG
+1 
-13 VGMRPF
+13 MRPF
-19 IYTLA
+19 VYTLA
-24 QKLELVGFVRN
+24 QKLGLVGFARN
-35 TQVALE
+35 TQAALE
-41 IILPAHK
+41 IVLPTHK

-68 IIISPYDKTL
+68 IVISPYDKAL
-78 KFNDFRIL
+78 HFNDFRIL

-112 IRDKN
+112 VRDKN

-132 ARYSLLSALP
+132 ARYSLLNAMP

-153 KLCGFCAFV
+153 KLCGFCASV
-162 YKDANNKRFHIQGIS
+162 YKDATNKRFHIQGIS
-177 CKKCGITLN
+177 CKKCGIVLT

-201 DIQKGKIIALK
+201 DIQ
-212 GNDDALLECA
+212 E
-222 KDIQKGKIIALK
+222 GKIIALK
-234 GLGGFALLCDGRN
+234 GLGGFALLCDARN

-262 KPFALMFKDLNTAKQ
+262 KPFALMFKDLNAAKQ

-285 CESLNSTSAPILL
+285 CESLNSVSAPILL
-298 ARKKPNTPLAP
+298 ARKKPNVKLAP

-330 LLDLLDFPIV
+330 LLDLLDSPII
-340 FTSANFSSLPL
+340 FTSANFNSLPL
-351 ASDEAEIDALSFIFD
+351 ASNEKEIDSLHFIFD

-378 IDDSIAQCIDNAIRP
+378 IDDSIAQRVDNAIRP

-412 HSPKKILALG
+412 HPPKKILALG
-422 AEQKGHFSLLDSE
+422 AEQKGHFSLLDSK
-435 TSILLLSPFCG
+435 TSVVLLSPFCG

-463 FLKTYDFKPTILA
+463 FLKTYDFKPTLLA
-476 CDKHK
+476 CDKHQ
-481 NYTTTKMAF
+481 NYTTTKIAF
-490 DFNTP
+490 NFNTP

-506 LANVLDAL
+506 LASVLDAL
-514 LQDPHLN
+514 LQDPRLN
-521 HPFIGIIWDGSGAY
+521 HPFIGIVWDGSGAY
-535 ENKIYGAECFV
+535 ENKVYGAECFV
-546 GDFERI
+546 GDLERI

-560 FLLLGGEKAI
+560 FWLLGGQKAI
-570 KEPKRLV
+570 KEPRRLV

-607 MHDREIQSVATNSI
+607 MHDKKIQSVATNSI

-626 IVAFSLD
+626 IVAFSLGV
-633 LVGTISF
+633 VGTISF

-653 QSDEIAFYPFKIK
+653 QSDEIAFYPFEIK

-684 VLEPERIAKKFF
+684 VLEPKRIAKKFF
-696 NSLVEIITAL
+696 NSLIEIITAL

-711 KHVVV
+711 GHVVV

-731 AKRLRGLKRQY
+731 AKRFKKLQREY

>member
-24 QKLELVGFVRN
+24 QKLGLVGFVRN
-35 TQVALE
+35 AQAALE
-41 IILPAHK
+41 IVLPAHK

-68 IIISPYDKTL
+68 IIISPYDEAL

-86 ESKNHPL
+86 ESKNRPL
-93 NLLSQIPKDLG
+93 NLLGQIPKDLG
-104 VCEDCLRE
+104 VCKDCLRE

-132 ARYSLLSALP
+132 ARYSLLNAMP

-153 KLCGFCAFV
+153 KLCKFCASI
-162 YKDANNKRFHIQGIS
+162 YQDPTNKRFHIQGIS
-177 CKKCGITLN
+177 CKKCGIALN

-201 DIQKGKIIALK
+201 DL
-212 GNDDALLECA
+212 
-222 KDIQKGKIIALK
+222 QKGKIIALK
-234 GLGGFALLCDGRN
+234 GLGGFALLCDARN
-247 FQTIERLRLL
+247 FQTIERLRIL

-262 KPFALMFKDLNTAKQ
+262 KPFALMFKDLESAKQ

-285 CESLNSTSAPILL
+285 CESLNSASAPILL
-298 ARKKPNTPLAP
+298 ARKKPDTQLAP

-330 LLDLLDFPIV
+330 LLDLLDSPIV
-340 FTSANFSSLPL
+340 FTSANFNSLPL
-351 ASDEAEIDALSFIFD
+351 ASDEAEIDSLSFIFD

-378 IDDSIAQCIDNAIRP
+378 IDDSIVQRVDNIIRP

-398 GFAPLYLTLPKRSN
+398 GFAPLYLALPKRSN
-412 HSPKKILALG
+412 GSPKKILALG

-435 TSILLLSPFCG
+435 TSVLLLSPFCG

-463 FLKTYDFKPTILA
+463 FLKTYDFKPTLLA
-476 CDKHK
+476 CDKHQ
-481 NYTTTKMAF
+481 NYTTTQMAF
-490 DFNTP
+490 EFNTP

-506 LANVLDAL
+506 LASILDAL

-521 HPFIGIIWDGSGAY
+521 HSFIGIVWDGSGAY

-546 GDFERI
+546 GDLERI
-552 EEIARFEE
+552 EEVVRFEE
-560 FLLLGGEKAI
+560 FWLLGGQKAI

-607 MHDREIQSVATNSI
+607 MHDKKIQSVATNSI

-633 LVGTISF
+633 LTGTISF

-653 QSDEIAFYPFKIK
+653 QSDEIAFYPFEIK
-666 NSVVCLKEFYQ
+666 NSVVGLKEFYQ

-684 VLEPERIAKKFF
+684 VLEPKRIAKKFF

-711 KHVVV
+711 EHVVV

-731 AKRLRGLKRQY
+731 AKRLKKLQREY

-753 SIPVGQ
+753 SIPIGQ

>member
-41 IILPAHK
+41 IILPTHK

-68 IIISPYDKTL
+68 IIISPYDKAL
-78 KFNDFRIL
+78 HFNDFRIL

-104 VCEDCLRE
+104 VCKDCLRE

-132 ARYSLLSALP
+132 ARYSLLNALP

-153 KLCGFCAFV
+153 KLCGFCTFV

-212 GNDDALLECA
+212 G
-222 KDIQKGKIIALK
+222 
-234 GLGGFALLCDGRN
+234 LGGFALLCDARN

-277 HAFLNALE
+277 HAFLSALE

-298 ARKKPNTPLAP
+298 ARKKPDTQLAP

-330 LLDLLDFPIV
+330 LLDLLDFPII

-351 ASDEAEIDALSFIFD
+351 ASDEAEIDSLSFIFD

-373 AIIHR
+373 AIIHK
-378 IDDSIAQCIDNAIRP
+378 IDDSIAQCIDNAMRP

-412 HSPKKILALG
+412 DSQKKILALG

-435 TSILLLSPFCG
+435 TSTLLLSPFCG

-481 NYTTTKMAF
+481 NYTTTQMAC

-506 LANVLDAL
+506 LASILDAL

-521 HPFIGIIWDGSGAY
+521 NPFIGIVWDGSGAY

-552 EEIARFEE
+552 EEVARFEE

-577 LEIALK
+577 LEIALR

-666 NSVVCLKEFYQ
+666 NSVVCLKDFYQ

-684 VLEPERIAKKFF
+684 VLEPKRIAKKFF
-696 NSLVEIITAL
+696 NSLTEIITAL

-711 KHVVV
+711 EHVVV

-753 SIPVGQ
+753 SIPIGQ

>member
-35 TQVALE
+35 TQAALE
-41 IILPAHK
+41 IVLPAHK

-68 IIISPYDKTL
+68 TIISPYDKAL
-78 KFNDFRIL
+78 KFNGFRIL

-104 VCEDCLRE
+104 VCKDCLRE

-132 ARYSLLSALP
+132 ARYSLLNALP

-153 KLCGFCAFV
+153 KLCDFCASV
-162 YKDANNKRFHIQGIS
+162 YQDPNNKRFHIQGIS
-177 CKKCGITLN
+177 CKKCGIALN
-186 YKRFKNDDAL
+186 YKRFK
-196 LECAK
+196 
-201 DIQKGKIIALK
+201 
-212 GNDDALLECA
+212 NDDALLECA

-285 CESLNSTSAPILL
+285 CESLNSASAPILL

-309 NIAKNSPFY
+309 NIARNSPFY

-351 ASDEAEIDALSFIFD
+351 ASDEAEIDSLSFIFD

-378 IDDSIAQCIDNAIRP
+378 IDDSIAQRVDNIIRP

-398 GFAPLYLTLPKRSN
+398 GFTPLYLTLPKRSN
-412 HSPKKILALG
+412 GSPKKILALG
-422 AEQKGHFSLLDSE
+422 AQQKGHFSLLDSE

-463 FLKTYDFKPTILA
+463 FLKTYDFKPTLLA

-481 NYTTTKMAF
+481 NYTTTQMACG
-490 DFNTP
+490 FNTP

-506 LANVLDAL
+506 LASILDAL

-521 HPFIGIIWDGSGAY
+521 HPFIGIVWDGSGAY

-546 GDFERI
+546 GDLERI
-552 EEIARFEE
+552 EETARFEE
-560 FLLLGGEKAI
+560 FWLLGGQKAI

-607 MHDREIQSVATNSI
+607 MHDKKIQSIATNSI

-633 LVGTISF
+633 LTGTISF

-653 QSDEIAFYPFKIK
+653 QSDEIAFYPFTIK
-666 NSVVCLKEFYQ
+666 NSVVGLKEFYQ

-684 VLEPERIAKKFF
+684 VLEPKRIAKKFF

-711 KHVVV
+711 EHVVV

>member
-24 QKLELVGFVRN
+24 QKLELAGFVRN
-35 TQVALE
+35 AQAALE
-41 IILPAHK
+41 IVLPAHK

-61 PLALVEK
+61 PLALIKK
-68 IIISPYDKTL
+68 IIISPYDKAL
-78 KFNDFRIL
+78 HFNDFRIL

-117 SPYFHYAFNSCAKCG
+117 SPYFYYAFNSCAKCG
-132 ARYSLLSALP
+132 ARYSLLNAMP

-153 KLCGFCAFV
+153 KLCEFCASI
-162 YKDANNKRFHIQGIS
+162 YQDPTNKRFHIQGIS
-177 CKKCGITLN
+177 CKKCGIALN
-186 YKRFKNDDAL
+186 YKRFK
-196 LECAK
+196 
-201 DIQKGKIIALK
+201 
-212 GNDDALLECA
+212 NDDALLECA

-234 GLGGFALLCDGRN
+234 GLGGFALLCDARN

-262 KPFALMFKDLNTAKQ
+262 KPFALMFKDLNSAKQ

-285 CESLNSTSAPILL
+285 CESLNSASAPILL
-298 ARKKPNTPLAP
+298 VRKKPNTPLAP

-351 ASDEAEIDALSFIFD
+351 ASDEAEIDSLSFIFD

-378 IDDSIAQCIDNAIRP
+378 IDDSIVQRVDNIIRP

-398 GFAPLYLTLPKRSN
+398 GFAPLYLALPKRSN

-463 FLKTYDFKPTILA
+463 FLKTYDFKPTLLA
-476 CDKHK
+476 CDKHQ
-481 NYTTTKMAF
+481 NYTTTRMAF
-490 DFNTP
+490 EFNTP

-506 LANVLDAL
+506 LASVLDAL

-521 HPFIGIIWDGSGAY
+521 NPFIGIVWDGSGAY

-552 EEIARFEE
+552 EETARFEE

-607 MHDREIQSVATNSI
+607 MHDRKIQSVATNSI

-711 KHVVV
+711 EHVVV

-753 SIPVGQ
+753 SIPIGQ

>member
-35 TQVALE
+35 TQAALE
-41 IILPAHK
+41 IILPAHQ

-68 IIISPYDKTL
+68 TIIGPYDKAL
-78 KFNDFRIL
+78 HFNGFRIL

-104 VCEDCLRE
+104 VCKDCLCE

-132 ARYSLLSALP
+132 ARYSLLNALP

-153 KLCGFCAFV
+153 KLCDFCASV
-162 YKDANNKRFHIQGIS
+162 YQDPTNKRFHIQGIS
-177 CKKCGITLN
+177 CKKCGIALN

-201 DIQKGKIIALK
+201 DL
-212 GNDDALLECA
+212 
-222 KDIQKGKIIALK
+222 QKGKIIALK

-262 KPFALMFKDLNTAKQ
+262 KPFALMFKDLNSAKQ
-277 HAFLNALE
+277 HVFLNELE
-285 CESLNSTSAPILL
+285 CESLSSISAPILL
-298 ARKKPNTPLAP
+298 ARKKPDTQLAP

-330 LLDLLDFPIV
+330 LLDLLDSPII

-351 ASDEAEIDALSFIFD
+351 ASDEAEIDSLSFIFD

-378 IDDSIAQCIDNAIRP
+378 IDDSIVQRVDNIIRP

-412 HSPKKILALG
+412 GSPKKILALG

-476 CDKHK
+476 CDKHQ
-481 NYTTTKMAF
+481 NYTTTQMACG
-490 DFNTP
+490 FNAP

-506 LANVLDAL
+506 LASILDAL

-521 HPFIGIIWDGSGAY
+521 HPFIGIVWDGSGAY
-535 ENKIYGAECFV
+535 GNKIYGAECFV
-546 GDFERI
+546 GDFECI
-552 EEIARFEE
+552 EEVVRFEE
-560 FLLLGGEKAI
+560 FWLLGGQKAI
-570 KEPKRLV
+570 KEPKRLA
-577 LEIALK
+577 LEISLK
-583 HQLNKLLKRVQKH
+583 HQLNKLLKRIQKH

-607 MHDREIQSVATNSI
+607 MHDRKIQSIATNSI

-666 NSVVCLKEFYQ
+666 NSVVCLKDFYQ

-711 KHVVV
+711 EHVVV

-753 SIPVGQ
+753 SIPIGQ

>member
-19 IYTLA
+19 VYTLA
-24 QKLELVGFVRN
+24 QKLGLVGFARN
-35 TQVALE
+35 AQAALE
-41 IILPAHK
+41 IVLPAHK
-48 TESFLNALKKGLP
+48 TESFLNALKKELP

-68 IIISPYDKTL
+68 TIISPYDKAL
-78 KFNDFRIL
+78 HFNDFRIL

-132 ARYSLLSALP
+132 ARYSLLNALP

-153 KLCGFCAFV
+153 KLCDFCASV
-162 YKDANNKRFHIQGIS
+162 YQDPTNKRFHIQGIS
-177 CKKCGITLN
+177 CKKCGIALN

-201 DIQKGKIIALK
+201 DL
-212 GNDDALLECA
+212 
-222 KDIQKGKIIALK
+222 QKGKIIALK

-277 HAFLNALE
+277 HAFLNASE
-285 CESLNSTSAPILL
+285 CESLNSASAPILL

-351 ASDEAEIDALSFIFD
+351 ASDEAEIDSLSFIFD

-378 IDDSIAQCIDNAIRP
+378 IDDSIVQCIDNTIRP

-412 HSPKKILALG
+412 GSLKKILALG
-422 AEQKGHFSLLDSE
+422 AQQKGHFSLLDSE
-435 TSILLLSPFCG
+435 TSTLLLSPFCG

-490 DFNTP
+490 EFNTP

-506 LANVLDAL
+506 LASILDAL

-535 ENKIYGAECFV
+535 GNKIYGAECFV
-546 GDFERI
+546 GDLERI
-552 EEIARFEE
+552 EEVARFEE
-560 FLLLGGEKAI
+560 FWLLGGQKAI

-607 MHDREIQSVATNSI
+607 MHDKKIQSIATNSI

-633 LVGTISF
+633 LTGTISF

-653 QSDEIAFYPFKIK
+653 QSDEIAFYPFEIK
-666 NSVVCLKEFYQ
+666 NSVVGLKEFYQ

-706 IAPFK
+706 IVPFK
-711 KHVVV
+711 EHVVV

-731 AKRLRGLKRQY
+731 AQRFKKLQREY

>member
-35 TQVALE
+35 TQAALE

-68 IIISPYDKTL
+68 IVISPYDKTL
-78 KFNDFRIL
+78 KSNGFRIL

-117 SPYFHYAFNSCAKCG
+117 SPYFYYAFNSCAKCG
-132 ARYSLLSALP
+132 ARYSLLNALP

-162 YKDANNKRFHIQGIS
+162 YKDTNNKRFHIQGIS

-186 YKRFKNDDAL
+186 YKRFKND
-196 LECAK
+196 
-201 DIQKGKIIALK
+201 
-212 GNDDALLECA
+212 NALLECA

-247 FQTIERLRLL
+247 FQIIERLRLL

-277 HAFLNALE
+277 HAFLSALE

-298 ARKKPNTPLAP
+298 ARKKPDIKLAP

-351 ASDEAEIDALSFIFD
+351 ASDEKEIDSLHFIFD

-378 IDDSIAQCIDNAIRP
+378 IDDSIVQRVDNAIRP

-412 HSPKKILALG
+412 HPPKKILALG

-435 TSILLLSPFCG
+435 TSVVLLSPFCG

-463 FLKTYDFKPTILA
+463 FLKTYDFKPTLLA
-476 CDKHK
+476 CDKHQ

-506 LANVLDAL
+506 LASVLDAL

-521 HPFIGIIWDGSGAY
+521 HPFIGIVWDGSGAY

-552 EEIARFEE
+552 EEVARFEE
-560 FLLLGGEKAI
+560 FWLLGGQKAI
-570 KEPKRLV
+570 KEPRRLV

-607 MHDREIQSVATNSI
+607 MHDKKIQSVATNSI

-666 NSVVCLKEFYQ
+666 NSVVGLKEFYQ

-684 VLEPERIAKKFF
+684 VLEPKRIAKKFF

-711 KHVVV
+711 EHVVV

-731 AKRLRGLKRQY
+731 AKRLRGLKREY

>member
-1 MNKITLFGVVQG
+1 MCNDATLLNKITLFGVVQG

-19 IYTLA
+19 IYALA

-41 IILPAHK
+41 IILPTHK

-78 KFNDFRIL
+78 KFNGFRIL

-132 ARYSLLSALP
+132 ARYSLLNALP

-212 GNDDALLECA
+212 G
-222 KDIQKGKIIALK
+222 
-234 GLGGFALLCDGRN
+234 LGGFALLCDARN

-277 HAFLNALE
+277 HVFLNALE

-298 ARKKPNTPLAP
+298 ARKKPNTPLAQ

-340 FTSANFSSLPL
+340 FTSANFNSLPL

-378 IDDSIAQCIDNAIRP
+378 IDDSIAQCIDNAMRP

-412 HSPKKILALG
+412 DSQKKILALG

-456 FKETLNF
+456 FKETLDF

-495 LLQVQHHHAHF
+495 LMQVQHHHAHF
-506 LANVLDAL
+506 LASVLDAL
-514 LQDPHLN
+514 LQAPHLN
-521 HPFIGIIWDGSGAY
+521 NPFIGIVWDGSGAY

-607 MHDREIQSVATNSI
+607 IHDREIQSVATNSI

-633 LVGTISF
+633 LTGTISF

-706 IAPFK
+706 IMPFK
-711 KHVVV
+711 EHVVV

>member
-1 MNKITLFGVVQG
+1 MVQG

-24 QKLELVGFVRN
+24 QKLKLVGFVRN
-35 TQVALE
+35 TQAALE

-117 SPYFHYAFNSCAKCG
+117 SPYFYYAFNSCAKCG
-132 ARYSLLSALP
+132 ARYSLLNALP

-153 KLCGFCAFV
+153 KLCKFCAST
-162 YKDANNKRFHIQGIS
+162 YQDPTNKRFHIQGIS

-212 GNDDALLECA
+212 G
-222 KDIQKGKIIALK
+222 
-234 GLGGFALLCDGRN
+234 LGGFALLCDGRN
-247 FQTIERLRLL
+247 FQTIERLRFL

-262 KPFALMFKDLNTAKQ
+262 KPFVLMFKDLNTAKQ

-285 CESLNSTSAPILL
+285 CESLSSTSAPILL

-330 LLDLLDFPIV
+330 LLDLLDFPII

-378 IDDSIAQCIDNAIRP
+378 IDDSIVQRVDNIIRP

-412 HSPKKILALG
+412 GSPKKILALG

-435 TSILLLSPFCG
+435 TSVLLLSPFCG

-463 FLKTYDFKPTILA
+463 FLKTYDFKPTLLA
-476 CDKHK
+476 CDKHQ

-490 DFNTP
+490 ELNTP

-506 LANVLDAL
+506 LASVLDAL

-546 GDFERI
+546 GDLERI

-560 FLLLGGEKAI
+560 FWLLGGQKAI

-607 MHDREIQSVATNSI
+607 MHDRKIQSVATNSI

-653 QSDEIAFYPFKIK
+653 QSDEIAFYPFEIK
-666 NSVVCLKEFYQ
+666 NSVVGLKEFYQ

-684 VLEPERIAKKFF
+684 VLEPKRIAKKFF

-711 KHVVV
+711 EHVVV

-731 AKRLRGLKRQY
+731 AKRLRGLKRRY

-753 SIPVGQ
+753 SIPIGQ

>member
-24 QKLELVGFVRN
+24 QKLGLVGFTRN
-35 TQVALE
+35 TQAALE

-68 IIISPYDKTL
+68 IIISPYDKAL
-78 KFNDFRIL
+78 HFNDFRIL

-132 ARYSLLSALP
+132 ARYSLLNALP

-153 KLCGFCAFV
+153 KLCEFCASI
-162 YKDANNKRFHIQGIS
+162 YQDPTNKRFHIQGIS
-177 CKKCGITLN
+177 CKKCGIALN
-186 YKRFKNDDAL
+186 YKRFK
-196 LECAK
+196 
-201 DIQKGKIIALK
+201 
-212 GNDDALLECA
+212 NDDALLECA

-234 GLGGFALLCDGRN
+234 GLGGFALLCDARN

-262 KPFALMFKDLNTAKQ
+262 KPFALMFKDLNSVKQ

-285 CESLNSTSAPILL
+285 CESLSSISAPILL
-298 ARKKPNTPLAP
+298 ARKKPDTQLAP
-309 NIAKNSPFY
+309 NIAKNSSFY

-351 ASDEAEIDALSFIFD
+351 ASDEKEIDSLHFIFD

-373 AIIHR
+373 TIIHR
-378 IDDSIAQCIDNAIRP
+378 IDDSIAQRVDNAIRP

-412 HSPKKILALG
+412 GSPKKILALG
-422 AEQKGHFSLLDSE
+422 AEQKGHFSLLDSK

-463 FLKTYDFKPTILA
+463 FLKTYDFKPTLLA
-476 CDKHK
+476 CDKHQ

-506 LANVLDAL
+506 LASILDAL

-521 HPFIGIIWDGSGAY
+521 HPFIGIVWDGSGAY
-535 ENKIYGAECFV
+535 ENKVYGAECFV

-552 EEIARFEE
+552 EEVARFEE
-560 FLLLGGEKAI
+560 FWLLGGQKAI

-583 HQLNKLLKRVQKH
+583 HQLNKLLKRIQKH
-596 FKEDELEIFQQ
+596 FKEDELGIFKQ
-607 MHDREIQSVATNSI
+607 MHDKKIQSIATNSI

-653 QSDEIAFYPFKIK
+653 QSDEIAFYPFTIK
-666 NSVVCLKEFYQ
+666 NSVVGLKEFYQ

-684 VLEPERIAKKFF
+684 VLEPKRIAKKFF

-706 IAPFK
+706 ITPFK
-711 KHVVV
+711 GHVVV

-731 AKRLRGLKRQY
+731 AKRFKKLQREY

-753 SIPVGQ
+753 SIPIGQ

>member
-35 TQVALE
+35 TQAALE

-68 IIISPYDKTL
+68 IIISPYDKAL
-78 KFNDFRIL
+78 HFNGFRIL
-86 ESKNHPL
+86 ESKNYPL

-104 VCEDCLRE
+104 VCKDCLRE

-132 ARYSLLSALP
+132 ARYSLLNAMP

-153 KLCGFCAFV
+153 KLCEFCASI
-162 YKDANNKRFHIQGIS
+162 YQDPTNKRFHIQGIS
-177 CKKCGITLN
+177 CKKCGIALN
-186 YKRFKNDDAL
+186 YKRFK
-196 LECAK
+196 
-201 DIQKGKIIALK
+201 
-212 GNDDALLECA
+212 NDDALLECA

-234 GLGGFALLCDGRN
+234 GLGGFALLCDARN

-285 CESLNSTSAPILL
+285 CESLISASAPILL
-298 ARKKPNTPLAP
+298 ARKKPDIKLAP

-378 IDDSIAQCIDNAIRP
+378 IDDSIVQRVDNIIRP

-398 GFAPLYLTLPKRSN
+398 GFTPLYLTLPKRSN
-412 HSPKKILALG
+412 GSPKKILALG

-435 TSILLLSPFCG
+435 TSVLLLSPFCG

-463 FLKTYDFKPTILA
+463 FLKTYDFKPTLLA
-476 CDKHK
+476 CDKHQ

-506 LANVLDAL
+506 LASVLDAL
-514 LQDPHLN
+514 LQNSHLN
-521 HPFIGIIWDGSGAY
+521 HPFIGIVWDGSGAY

-546 GDFERI
+546 GDFECI
-552 EEIARFEE
+552 EEVARFEE
-560 FLLLGGEKAI
+560 FWLLGGQKAI

-607 MHDREIQSVATNSI
+607 MHDKKIQSVATNSI

-633 LVGTISF
+633 LTGTISF

-653 QSDEIAFYPFKIK
+653 QSDEIAFYPFEIK
-666 NSVVCLKEFYQ
+666 NSVVGLKEFYQ

-684 VLEPERIAKKFF
+684 VLEPKRIAKKFF

-711 KHVVV
+711 EHVVV

-731 AKRLRGLKRQY
+731 AKRLKKLQREY

>member
-1 MNKITLFGVVQG
+1 MCNDAALLNQITLFGVVQG

-19 IYTLA
+19 VYTLA
-24 QKLELVGFVRN
+24 QKLGLVGFTRN
-35 TQVALE
+35 TQAALE
-41 IILPAHK
+41 IVLPAHK

-68 IIISPYDKTL
+68 IIISPYDKAL
-78 KFNDFRIL
+78 HFNDFRIL

-132 ARYSLLSALP
+132 ARYSLLNALP

-153 KLCGFCAFV
+153 KLCGFCTST
-162 YKDANNKRFHIQGIS
+162 YQDPTNKRFHIQGIS
-177 CKKCGITLN
+177 CKKCGIALN
-186 YKRFKNDDAL
+186 YKRFK
-196 LECAK
+196 
-201 DIQKGKIIALK
+201 
-212 GNDDALLECA
+212 NDDALLECA

-234 GLGGFALLCDGRN
+234 GLGGFALLCDARN

-262 KPFALMFKDLNTAKQ
+262 KPFALMFKDLKSAKQ
-277 HAFLNALE
+277 HAFLNELE
-285 CESLNSTSAPILL
+285 CESLNSVSAPILL
-298 ARKKPNTPLAP
+298 VRKKPNVKLAP

-330 LLDLLDFPIV
+330 LLDLLDSPIV

-351 ASDEAEIDALSFIFD
+351 ASDEKEIDSLHFIFD

-378 IDDSIAQCIDNAIRP
+378 IDDSIAQRVDNAIRP

-412 HSPKKILALG
+412 HPPKKILALG

-435 TSILLLSPFCG
+435 TSVVLLSPFCG

-463 FLKTYDFKPTILA
+463 FLKTYDFKPTLLA
-476 CDKHK
+476 CDKHQ
-481 NYTTTKMAF
+481 NYTTTQMAF
-490 DFNTP
+490 EFNTP

-506 LANVLDAL
+506 LASVLDAL

-521 HPFIGIIWDGSGAY
+521 HPFIGIVWDGSGAY
-535 ENKIYGAECFV
+535 ENKVYGAECFV

-560 FLLLGGEKAI
+560 FWLLGGQKAI
-570 KEPKRLV
+570 KEPRRLV

-596 FKEDELEIFQQ
+596 FKEDELGIFQQ
-607 MHDREIQSVATNSI
+607 MHDKKIQSVATNSI

-626 IVAFSLD
+626 IVAFSLG

-653 QSDEIAFYPFKIK
+653 QSDEIAFYPFEIK
-666 NSVVCLKEFYQ
+666 NSVVGLKEFYQ

-711 KHVVV
+711 EHVVV

-731 AKRLRGLKRQY
+731 AKRLKKLQREY

-759 ALMAYFNPTII
+759 ALMAHFNPTII

>member
-35 TQVALE
+35 TQAALE

-86 ESKNHPL
+86 ESKNHSL

-132 ARYSLLSALP
+132 ARYSLLNALP

-212 GNDDALLECA
+212 G
-222 KDIQKGKIIALK
+222 
-234 GLGGFALLCDGRN
+234 LGGFALLCDARN

-277 HAFLNALE
+277 HAFLSALE

-330 LLDLLDFPIV
+330 LLDLLDFPII

-378 IDDSIAQCIDNAIRP
+378 IDDSIVQCIDNAMRP

-412 HSPKKILALG
+412 DSQKKILALG

-481 NYTTTKMAF
+481 NYTTTKMAC

-506 LANVLDAL
+506 LASVLDAL

-521 HPFIGIIWDGSGAY
+521 HPFIGIVWDGSGAY

-546 GDFERI
+546 GDFEHI

-583 HQLNKLLKRVQKH
+583 HQLNKLLTRVQKH

-633 LVGTISF
+633 LVETISF

-696 NSLVEIITAL
+696 NSLTEIITAL

-711 KHVVV
+711 EHVVV

>member
-1 MNKITLFGVVQG
+1 MVQG

-19 IYTLA
+19 VYTLA
-24 QKLELVGFVRN
+24 QKLGLVGFARN
-35 TQVALE
+35 AQAALE
-41 IILPAHK
+41 IVLPAHK

-68 IIISPYDKTL
+68 IIISPYDKAL
-78 KFNDFRIL
+78 HFNDFRIL

-104 VCEDCLRE
+104 VCKDCLRE

-132 ARYSLLSALP
+132 ARYSLLNALP

-153 KLCGFCAFV
+153 KLCKFCASV
-162 YKDANNKRFHIQGIS
+162 YKDAHNKRFHIQGIS
-177 CKKCGITLN
+177 CKKCGIALN
-186 YKRFKNDDAL
+186 YKRFK
-196 LECAK
+196 
-201 DIQKGKIIALK
+201 
-212 GNDDALLECA
+212 NDDALLECA

-234 GLGGFALLCDGRN
+234 GLGGFALLCDARN

-262 KPFALMFKDLNTAKQ
+262 KPFALMFKDLKSAKQ

-298 ARKKPNTPLAP
+298 ARKKPDTPLAP

-351 ASDEAEIDALSFIFD
+351 ASDEKEIDSLHFIFD

-378 IDDSIAQCIDNAIRP
+378 IDDSIAQRVDNIIRP

-412 HSPKKILALG
+412 GSPKKILALG

-476 CDKHK
+476 CDKHQ

-506 LANVLDAL
+506 LASVLDAL

-521 HPFIGIIWDGSGAY
+521 HPFIGIVWDGSGAY
-535 ENKIYGAECFV
+535 DNKVYGAECFV

-560 FLLLGGEKAI
+560 FWLLGGQKAI

-583 HQLNKLLKRVQKH
+583 HQLNKLLRRVQKH

-607 MHDREIQSVATNSI
+607 MHDKKIQSVATNSI

-684 VLEPERIAKKFF
+684 VLEPKRIAKKFF

-711 KHVVV
+711 EHVVV

-731 AKRLRGLKRQY
+731 AQRLRGLKRQY

-753 SIPVGQ
+753 SIPIGQ

>member
-1 MNKITLFGVVQG
+1 
-13 VGMRPF
+13 MRPF

-35 TQVALE
+35 TQAALE
-41 IILPAHK
+41 IILPAHQ

-68 IIISPYDKTL
+68 IIINPYDKTL
-78 KFNDFRIL
+78 KSNDFRIL
-86 ESKNHPL
+86 ESKNHSL

-132 ARYSLLSALP
+132 ARYSLLNALP

-212 GNDDALLECA
+212 G
-222 KDIQKGKIIALK
+222 
-234 GLGGFALLCDGRN
+234 LGGFALLCDARN

-340 FTSANFSSLPL
+340 FTSANFNSLPL

-378 IDDSIAQCIDNAIRP
+378 IDDSIVQCIDNAMRP

-412 HSPKKILALG
+412 DSPKKILALG

-456 FKETLNF
+456 FKETLDF

-481 NYTTTKMAF
+481 NYTTTKMAC

-506 LANVLDAL
+506 LASVLDAL

-521 HPFIGIIWDGSGAY
+521 NPFIGIIWDGSGAY

-552 EEIARFEE
+552 EEVARFEE

-583 HQLNKLLKRVQKH
+583 HQLNKLLERVQKH

-633 LVGTISF
+633 LTGTISF

-696 NSLVEIITAL
+696 NSLTEIITAL

-711 KHVVV
+711 EHVVV

-753 SIPVGQ
+753 SIPIGQ

>member
-1 MNKITLFGVVQG
+1 MQHFNQTAWKFALCNDATLLNKITLFGVVQG

-19 IYTLA
+19 VYTLA

-35 TQVALE
+35 AQAALE

-68 IIISPYDKTL
+68 IIISPYDKAL
-78 KFNDFRIL
+78 HFNDFRIL

-104 VCEDCLRE
+104 VCKDCLRE

-132 ARYSLLSALP
+132 ARYSLLNALP
-142 YDRENSALKPF
+142 YDRGNSALKPF
-153 KLCGFCAFV
+153 KLCEFCTST
-162 YKDANNKRFHIQGIS
+162 YQDPTNKRFHIQGIS
-177 CKKCGITLN
+177 CKKCGIALN

-201 DIQKGKIIALK
+201 DLQR
-212 GNDDALLECA
+212 
-222 KDIQKGKIIALK
+222 GKIIALK
-234 GLGGFALLCDGRN
+234 GLGGFALLCDARN

-298 ARKKPNTPLAP
+298 ARKKPNTQLAP

-330 LLDLLDFPIV
+330 LLDLLDFPII

-412 HSPKKILALG
+412 YPPKKILALG
-422 AEQKGHFSLLDSE
+422 AEQKGYFSLLDSE
-435 TSILLLSPFCG
+435 TSTLLLSPFCG

-463 FLKTYDFKPTILA
+463 FLKTYDFKPTLLA

-490 DFNTP
+490 ELNTP

-506 LANVLDAL
+506 LASVLDAL

-521 HPFIGIIWDGSGAY
+521 HPFIGIVWDGSGAY

-546 GDFERI
+546 GDLERI
-552 EEIARFEE
+552 EEMARFEE
-560 FLLLGGEKAI
+560 FWLLGGQKAI

-607 MHDREIQSVATNSI
+607 MHDKKIQSIATNSI

-626 IVAFSLD
+626 IVAFSLG
-633 LVGTISF
+633 LTGTISF

-711 KHVVV
+711 EHVVV

-731 AKRLRGLKRQY
+731 AKRLRELKRQY

-753 SIPVGQ
+753 SIPIGQ

>member
-19 IYTLA
+19 VYTLA
-24 QKLELVGFVRN
+24 QKLGLVGFVRN
-35 TQVALE
+35 AQAALE
-41 IILPAHK
+41 IVLPAHK

-68 IIISPYDKTL
+68 IVISPYDKAL
-78 KFNDFRIL
+78 HFNDFRIL

-132 ARYSLLSALP
+132 ARYSLLNALP

-153 KLCGFCAFV
+153 KLCGFCASV
-162 YKDANNKRFHIQGIS
+162 YKDATNKRFHIQGIS
-177 CKKCGITLN
+177 CKKCGIALT

-196 LECAK
+196 FKCAK
-201 DIQKGKIIALK
+201 DV
-212 GNDDALLECA
+212 
-222 KDIQKGKIIALK
+222 QKGKIIALK
-234 GLGGFALLCDGRN
+234 GLGGFALLCDARN
-247 FQTIERLRLL
+247 FKTIERLRLL

-262 KPFALMFKDLNTAKQ
+262 KPFALMFKDLNSAKQ
-277 HAFLNALE
+277 HAFLNELE
-285 CESLNSTSAPILL
+285 CESLSSISAPILL
-298 ARKKPNTPLAP
+298 ARKKPDTQLAP

-330 LLDLLDFPIV
+330 LLDLLDSPII

-351 ASDEAEIDALSFIFD
+351 ASDEKEINSLHFIFD

-378 IDDSIAQCIDNAIRP
+378 IDDSIAQRVDNAIRP

-398 GFAPLYLTLPKRSN
+398 GFAPLYLTLPKRSFN
-412 HSPKKILALG
+412 APKKILALG

-435 TSILLLSPFCG
+435 TSVLLLSPFCG

-463 FLKTYDFKPTILA
+463 FLKTYDFKPTLLA
-476 CDKHK
+476 CDKHQ

-490 DFNTP
+490 EFNAP

-506 LANVLDAL
+506 LASILDAL

-521 HPFIGIIWDGSGAY
+521 HPFIGIVWDGSGAY
-535 ENKIYGAECFV
+535 DNKVYGAECFV

-552 EEIARFEE
+552 EETARFEE
-560 FLLLGGEKAI
+560 FWLLGGQKAI
-570 KEPKRLV
+570 KEPRRLV

-583 HQLNKLLKRVQKH
+583 HQLNKLLGRIQKH

-607 MHDREIQSVATNSI
+607 MHDKKIQSVATNSI

-653 QSDEIAFYPFKIK
+653 QSDEIAFYPFEIK
-666 NSVVCLKEFYQ
+666 NSVVRLKEFYQ

-711 KHVVV
+711 EHVVV

-731 AKRLRGLKRQY
+731 AKRFKKLQREY